1 MTSASASARSLLQS
15 LDERGLRW
23 ARTRG
28 HSQRTDRAVAR
39 FSRLGEHAGIWL
51 AIGVAG
57 QAFDRAQKDR
67 WRRMTRT
74 IALTYGLNTAIKLAV
89 RRHRPDLAGL
99 PPLTSTPTQLSFP
112 SAHAST
118 SFVAAQLFR
127 RVGLPALPLYALASG
142 LALSRVYL
150 GVHYPSDVLA
160 GALLGCAVA
169 GSVALA
175 HPLPAAGDEAQS
187 DGVVAVSGA
196 VSATATHLAR
206 DGLSR

>member
-89 RRHRPDLAGL
+89 RRRRPDLAGL
-99 PPLTSTPTQLSFP
+99 PPLTGTQTQLSFP

-118 SFVAAQLFR
+118 SFVAAQLFHR
-127 RVGLPALPLYALASG
+127 LGLPALPLYALASG
-142 LALSRVYL
+142 LALSRLYL
-150 GVHYPSDVLA
+150 GVHYPSDVLV
-160 GALLGCAVA
+160 GALLGSAVA

-175 HPLPAAGDEAQS
+175 HPLPAAGHEPES
-187 DGVVAVSGA
+187 NG
-196 VSATATHLAR
+196 TIPAR
-206 DGLSR
+206 PSTDPAAHHRWDRPSR

>member
-1 MTSASASARSLLQS
+1 MTSASASVRSRLRL
-15 LDERGLRW
+15 LDEEMLRW

-28 HSQRTDRAVAR
+28 HSSRAEHAVAL
-39 FSRLGEHAGIWL
+39 FSRLGEHGGVWL

-57 QAFDRAQKDR
+57 QALDRAQKDR

-89 RRHRPDLAGL
+89 RRRRPELAGL
-99 PPLTSTPTQLSFP
+99 PPLTGTHTRLSFP

-127 RVGLPALPLYALASG
+127 RVGLPAPPLYALASG

-160 GALLGCAVA
+160 GALLGSAVA
-169 GSVALA
+169 ASVALA
-175 HPLPAAGDEAQS
+175 HPLPAGHGSESNGTIDFGASAGRRLQTLTRI
-187 DGVVAVSGA
+187 GP
-196 VSATATHLAR
+196 
-206 DGLSR
+206 SR

>member
-1 MTSASASARSLLQS
+1 VRSFLSS
-15 LDERGLRW
+15 LDEQGLRW

-28 HSQRTDRAVAR
+28 HSPRADRTVAL
-39 FSRLGEHAGIWL
+39 FSRLGEHASVWL

-57 QAFDRAQKDR
+57 QALDRAQKDR

-89 RRHRPDLAGL
+89 RRRRPQLAGL
-99 PPLTSTPTQLSFP
+99 PPLTSTPSQLSFP

-150 GVHYPSDVLA
+150 GVHYPSDVLV
-160 GALLGCAVA
+160 GALLGSAVA

-175 HPLPAAGDEAQS
+175 HPLPAAEHGS
-187 DGVVAVSGA
+187 DSNGA
-196 VSATATHLAR
+196 IDAGAGPR
-206 DGLSR
+206 

>member
-1 MTSASASARSLLQS
+1 
-15 LDERGLRW
+15 
-23 ARTRG
+23 
-28 HSQRTDRAVAR
+28 
-39 FSRLGEHAGIWL
+39 
-51 AIGVAG
+51 VAG
-57 QAFDRAQKDR
+57 QVFDRAQKDR

-89 RRHRPDLAGL
+89 RRRRPELAGL
-99 PPLTSTPTQLSFP
+99 PPLTSTPSQLSFP

-160 GALLGCAVA
+160 GALLGTAVA

-175 HPLPAAGDEAQS
+175 HPLPAAAERASGSNGVS
-187 DGVVAVSGA
+187 DLGA
-196 VSATATHLAR
+196 GST
-206 DGLSR
+206 